1 MLEQNIMNG
10 KPEPGNKTIP
20 DAGLDAKRKC
30 EQQTQ
35 NQTQTPYDFARYE
48 KLSHRLA
55 DELARDKNTLLKI
68 ANITKPK
75 SFRESGYAKNLWY
88 DRLTEWTKSSENL
101 RQPSRY
107 FGELSIAEQIETAL
121 EHYFI
126 GLDVE
131 RAQNKNN
138 PGFVETSVFRNIVQG
153 FHMSRELC
161 RMVEI
166 STPPGSGKTTAAK
179 HYRALCQKAESF
191 DCPVWMITLSE
202 CNIST
207 RLILWEI
214 LKAMTDDS
222 SMFEYGSP
230 ERKTEYEM
238 IEQIAQLCSD
248 KQRGLL
254 IIDEA
259 QHIGQFHGNV
269 RPHGLNIINALRSL
283 CDRGLFGI
291 ALLSNGEVH
300 DRARKSRNSI
310 QLSSRILLVE
320 VKKPT
325 ENDIDLIMSAWEVSG
340 KLERELSIKL
350 GTGNGGLRTLT
361 DAYRLAL
368 HKYDEIAY
376 AAITGALRG

>member
-1 MLEQNIMNG
+1 MLEQNIANS
-10 KPEPGNKTIP
+10 KQEPGNKTIP
-20 DAGLDAKRKC
+20 DAEQDAKRKY
-30 EQQTQ
+30 ELQAQ
-35 NQTQTPYDFARYE
+35 NQTPYDLARYE
-48 KLSHRLA
+48 RIIRRLA
-55 DELARDKNTLLKI
+55 DELARDNNTLLKI

-75 SFRESGYAKNLWY
+75 SFRESGYAQNLWY
-88 DRLTEWTKSSENL
+88 DRVAEWTKSSENL

-126 GLDVE
+126 DLDVE
-131 RAQNKNN
+131 RSQNKNN
-138 PGFVETSVFRNIVQG
+138 PGFVETNVFRNIVQG
-153 FHMSRELC
+153 FQMSRELC

-179 HYRALCQKAESF
+179 HYLAQCQKAESF
-191 DCPVWMITLSE
+191 DCPIWMITLSE

-230 ERKTEYEM
+230 ERKSEYEM

-248 KQRGLL
+248 KLLGLL

-259 QHIGQFHGNV
+259 QHIGQFRGNV

-300 DRARKSRNSI
+300 DRTKNSRNSI

-325 ENDIDLIMSAWEVSG
+325 ENDIDLIMSAWGVSG

-368 HKYDEIAY
+368 HKYDEITY
-376 AAITGALRG
+376 NTITGALRG

>member
-10 KPEPGNKTIP
+10 KQEPGNQTIP
-20 DAGLDAKRKC
+20 DAELDAIRKC

-35 NQTQTPYDFARYE
+35 NQTPYDIARYE
-48 KLSHRLA
+48 KLNHRLA

-75 SFRESGYAKNLWY
+75 SFRESGYTQNLWY
-88 DRLTEWTKSSENL
+88 DRLTEWIKSSENL

-107 FGELSIAEQIETAL
+107 FGEPSVAEQIETAL
-121 EHYFI
+121 EQYFKD
-126 GLDVE
+126 LDAE

-153 FHMSRELC
+153 FQMSRELC

-179 HYRALCQKAESF
+179 HYLAKCQKAESF

-214 LKAMTDDS
+214 LKAITGDS
-222 SMFEYGSP
+222 NMFGYGSP

-238 IEQIAQLCSD
+238 IERIAQLCSD

-254 IIDEA
+254 ITDEA
-259 QHIGQFHGNV
+259 QHIGQFHGNM
-269 RPHGLNIINALRSL
+269 RPHGMNIINALRSL

-291 ALLSNGEVH
+291 AMLSNGEVY
-300 DRARKSRNSI
+300 DRTKKSRNSI
-310 QLSSRILLVE
+310 QLSSRILRVE
-320 VKKPT
+320 VRRPT
-325 ENDIDLIMSAWEVSG
+325 ENDIDLIMAAWGVSG

-350 GTGNGGLRTLT
+350 GTGDGGLRTLT

-368 HKYDEIAY
+368 HKYDEITY
-376 AAITGALRG
+376 TTITGALRG